1 MSSSPGRE
9 PRVDDAPVLHVDL
22 DAFFA
27 SVELLDD
34 PTLRGRP
41 VVVGGAGTR
50 GVVASATYEARR
62 FGVRS
67 GMATALARRACPD
80 LVVVPGHFDRYEEY
94 SRRFRALVVDLTPVV
109 EPLGLDEAFADVRG
123 RRRLAPGPLEL
134 ARGLRQRIRDELRLE
149 SAVGVARTKLFAKL
163 GSKRAKPRVGPHGIT
178 PGPGVLWVSPQL
190 EAEWLET
197 LPVDALWGVGPS
209 TAAKLARLG
218 LRHVRDLRGL
228 DPHAL
233 ATKVGPAMAGQ
244 LAAYARG
251 EDPREVVADR
261 VAKSVGHDE
270 TFAVS
275 RQSRAE
281 LHGDLRGHAE
291 VVAGVLRERGVVA
304 HTVTVV
310 VRYDDRTSVSRSQTL
325 DFGIDDAGGL
335 RQVARALLESVPLT
349 QAVRLLGLYAG
360 SLRPRAGSQVQLS
373 LDVDA
378 APDDVLSAAAASSR
392 QHQSDR
398 AGLRDAIDEIRRRFG
413 RTALGT
419 AADLRTSGVEP
430 PRQRGRT
437 AFGPDQESSG
447 D

>member
-1 MSSSPGRE
+1 MSSSPGSE
-9 PRVDDAPVLHVDL
+9 PRIDDAPVLHVDL

-27 SVELLDD
+27 SVELIDD
-34 PTLRGRP
+34 PSLRGRP
-41 VVVGGAGTR
+41 VVVGGGSAR

-62 FGVRS
+62 FGVHS

-80 LVVVPGHFDRYEEY
+80 LVVVPGHFDRYEEF
-94 SRRFRALVVDLTPVV
+94 SRRFRALVLDLTPLV
-109 EPLGLDEAFADVRG
+109 EPLGLDEAFADLRG

-134 ARGLRQRIRDELRLE
+134 ARGLRQRISDELHLD

-163 GSKRAKPRVGPHGIT
+163 GSKRAKPRVGSRGIS

-197 LPVDALWGVGPS
+197 LPVDALWGVGPA
-209 TAAKLARLG
+209 TAAKLGRLG

-228 DPHAL
+228 EPHVL
-233 ATKVGPAMAGQ
+233 ATLVGPAMAGQ

-275 RQSRAE
+275 RQTRAE
-281 LHGDLRGHAE
+281 LSADLRAHAE
-291 VVAGVLRERGVVA
+291 VVATALRERGVVA

-335 RQVARALLESVPLT
+335 RQVARALLASVPLS

-360 SLRPRAGSQVQLS
+360 SLRPRAGAQVQLR
-373 LDVDA
+373 LEVDVAGGDA
-378 APDDVLSAAAASSR
+378 LSAAAANSR
-392 QHQSDR
+392 QHQGDR
-398 AGLRDAIDEIRRRFG
+398 AALRDAVDEIRRRFG

-419 AADLRTSGVEP
+419 AADLGVEGIEAR
-430 PRQRGRT
+430 RQRGRT
-437 AFGPDQESSG
+437 AFGPDQESPEH
-447 D
+447 